1 MKIAHLKK
9 WEKSIDHKSV
19 IKMEKTAFFVCML
32 ALLVFFSSAN
42 PASAH
47 DVGPGD
53 HPEGTHAEGITVD
66 QVDIADEQSM
76 RDFLRHAITHYD
88 KVTTLSQWSELKEL
102 QSIEGGDWWKDTL
115 YLLRLSDGDDPALM
129 HHPYYPTLQGGTLSG
144 FKDDNQKEVMVKLL
158 EAAEAAKESDP
169 QSDDPHKIG
178 CVDYTLNGQQRV
190 ACAIKGYE
198 SNRPIQAR
206 YVLVSGLH
214 HDFRDI
220 SFANIKCPYYDTNN
234 SISAVDVVDEETL
247 KMFVD
252 AFVDL
257 YLTLRDEQL
266 GVLRTLNLQNC
277 FRVSPWRSGSIY
289 LFLMTQENKDVLLNG
304 LDPDLENGN
313 LNVFDEA
320 GNDVGELIVEAV
332 KDLEPRQGTFV
343 NYLWDDPLEDG
354 DEVRDENGKL
364 IPDKAPGNSPKTS
377 YVVRIL
383 SSGGNS
389 IIVGSGIYPEDK
401 DGGCAIAGTDNGPK
415 KTIFNLFLIASVLL
429 STVLWK
435 SRSGNKGAR
444 KSKTSGASL
453 VCALALLVFLSA
465 APSANAHDGDHE
477 YSVTAGNVDVTNMES
492 VRSFVLNAKAH
503 WESITD
509 PNDNIE
515 FERGLTVDP
524 GDWKNGEI
532 YLMVIDENAVIYTQP
547 HLPDAQNGALLSE
560 LRYNRESRRQEKTIS
575 PVVQDLINEAEA
587 AETGGC
593 ATNDEGQYSCAVKF
607 MHPVWK
613 TDLILVG
620 GYHHS
625 LDDIIFD
632 PVVCPYFVSEIINE
646 PPYFKQGINAD
657 KVTDSSTLKQ
667 FVGEFVKH
675 FGEQVTQ
682 AGQDP
687 AQLARIRNCWR
698 TLPWKHEGIYLFIM
712 TEDGLVF
719 FNGNTPALENG
730 TINLVDDN
738 GCNVGNEIIRV
749 INGQDRECKDLGLL
763 PENTDTENGGGFVEY
778 LWDDP
783 ADDIPPD
790 AAAIA
795 EGGTPGDV
803 PKLSYVAPFNDDNF
817 LGGTK
822 IIIGSG
828 FHPAVGDDGDGCAIA
843 GTDDTAKGALLNLLL
858 IVSVFLFPV
867 AFWKNRSREEQT

>member
-1 MKIAHLKK
+1 MKSTHPRNQRIRFESKLFMKTG
-9 WEKSIDHKSV
+9 EMTLSI
-19 IKMEKTAFFVCML
+19 FML
-32 ALLVFFSSAN
+32 VLLFFFSSAN

-53 HPEGTHAEGITVD
+53 HTEGTHTEGITAD

-76 RDFLRHAITHYD
+76 RNFLRHAISHYD

-102 QSIEGGDWWKDTL
+102 QSIEGGDWRKETL
-115 YLLRLSDGDDPALM
+115 YLLRLSDGDNPALM

-144 FKDDNQKEVMVKLL
+144 FEDDNGKRVMVELL
-158 EAAEAAKESDP
+158 AAAEAAKESDQ

-178 CVDYTLNGQQRV
+178 CVDYTLNGVERV

-234 SISAVDVVDEETL
+234 RISAVDVVDEETL

-266 GVLRTLNLQNC
+266 GVLRTLDLHNC

-289 LFLMTQENKDVLLNG
+289 LFLMTQENRNVLLNG
-304 LDPDLENGN
+304 LDPDLENGDLN
-313 LNVFDEA
+313 LIDEA

-332 KDLEPRQGTFV
+332 KDLEPRQGAFV

-354 DEVRDENGKL
+354 DEVRDENGNL
-364 IPDKAPGNSPKTS
+364 IPGKAPGNSPKTS

-389 IIVGSGIYPEDK
+389 IIMGSGIYPEDK
-401 DGGCAIAGTDNGPK
+401 DGGCVIAGVSNGPK
-415 KTIFNLFLIASVLL
+415 NTIFNLFLIASALL
-429 STVLWK
+429 SATLWK
-435 SRSGNKGAR
+435 NRSAKKGAR

-453 VCALALLVFLSA
+453 VCALALLLFLSA
-465 APSANAHDGDHE
+465 APSANAHEDDHE
-477 YSVTAGNVDVTNMES
+477 YNVTADNVDVTNMES
-492 VRSFVLNAKAH
+492 VRNFVLHAKAH

-547 HLPDAQNGALLSE
+547 HLPDAQNGALLSD
-560 LRYNRESRRQEKTIS
+560 LRYSTQSRRQERTVS
-575 PVVQDLINEAEA
+575 PVVKTLIDG
-587 AETGGC
+587 AETGIC
-593 ATNDEGQYSCAVKF
+593 ATNDEGRYSCAVKF
-607 MHPVWK
+607 MHPVWR

-625 LDDIIFD
+625 LDDVIFD

-667 FVGEFVKH
+667 FVNEFVKH

-682 AGQDP
+682 AGQNP

-749 INGQDRECKDLGLL
+749 IDGQDRECKDLGLL
-763 PENTDTENGGGFVEY
+763 PESPDTGNGGAFVEY

-783 ADDIPPD
+783 TDDIPAD
-790 AAAIA
+790 EASIA
-795 EGGTPGDV
+795 KGGTPGDV
-803 PKLSYVAPFNDDNF
+803 PKLSYVAPFSDDNF

-822 IIIGSG
+822 VIIGSG
-828 FHPAVGDDGDGCAIA
+828 FHPEVGDDDDGCAIA
-843 GTDDTAKGALLNLLL
+843 GTGGTAKGALLNLLL
-858 IVSVFLFPV
+858 IVSVLLFPV
-867 AFWKNRSREEQT
+867 AFWKNLSREEQT